1 MMTYYRLL
9 GLLFIFCL
17 GCTQAPNKFSDPTIA
32 RIAEFQDR
40 RQTDSLIHYLLS
52 KEATYRIEAA
62 KALASVQD
70 STASMQ
76 LGNMLLEDPIVEART
91 AAAFALGQTPGTAS
105 ANALIPALQDKESV
119 VLREVLEGLGKTIQ
133 SYDLAALKSFKA
145 KDTLTQEGL
154 VWAYYQLG
162 TRGLADSVVVQKA
175 IQFLKPTFS
184 FQTRLGAAH
193 FLSRTPK
200 IKIDKDDQLV
210 VEASTKDVSPLVRMA
225 ATNCLRKLDSAKAIP
240 VLVNALRDEDYRVRT
255 SAVRALASWSS
266 IKLQNLVL
274 SALSDKNESVGIAA
288 SEAIKPLADL
298 YDVLLSEAKKAKNS
312 RIQSNL
318 YNSVLS
324 LKPSAEVI
332 EEIKNLYQASKDT
345 YQQAQLLN
353 SFSLAVAAQEFVANE
368 VLQSNSF
375 VIKSTGTQALA
386 NMLQREEAN
395 VKVKTSIA
403 AAFQKIIQ
411 QGDPGA
417 LGIAAAALTEPSF
430 QFKEIIKDFNFL
442 KEAKAKLSLPKD
454 IEALQPLEEAIAYFE
469 GTAKPSPLKNQFNHP
484 IDWKLVKT
492 IKKDQL
498 AKLSTSKG
506 EVIIRLL
513 VEESPGSVANFVQLA
528 DENYF
533 KGKYFHRVVPNF
545 VAQVGCNRGDGYGS
559 EDYSIRSE
567 FSSRRYQEGSIGM
580 ASAGKDTEGTQ
591 WFITHSPTPHL
602 NGKYTIFAEVVRGM
616 EVVHRL
622 QVGDSIVSVIWIDSL

>member
-1 MMTYYRLL
+1 MMTYNRLL
-9 GLLFIFCL
+9 GLFLIFCW
-17 GCTQAPNKFSDPTIA
+17 GCTHAPNKFSDTTIA

-40 RQTDSLIHYLLS
+40 RQTDSLMRYLLS
-52 KEATYRIEAA
+52 KEPVYRIEAA

-70 STASMQ
+70 SAASMQ
-76 LGNMLLEDPIVEART
+76 LGNMLLEDPIAEARM

-105 ANALIPALQDKESV
+105 ANALIPALQDKESA
-119 VLREVLEGLGKTIQ
+119 VLREVLEGLGKTIHP
-133 SYDLAALKSFKA
+133 YDLSVIKSFKA
-145 KDTLTQEGL
+145 KDSITQEGL

-162 TRGLADSVVVQKA
+162 TRGLADSVIVKKT
-175 IQFLKPTFS
+175 IQFLNPTFS

-210 VEASTKDVSPLVRMA
+210 MDASTKDVSPLVRMA
-225 ATNCLRKLDSAKAIP
+225 ATSSLRKLDSAKAIP
-240 VLVNALRDEDYRVRT
+240 VLVNALRDVDYRVRI
-255 SAVRALASWSS
+255 SAVRALSSWNS
-266 IKLQNLVL
+266 IKPQKLVL
-274 SALSDKNESVGIAA
+274 SALSDNNESVGVAA
-288 SEAIKPLADL
+288 SEAIKPIAEL
-298 YDVLLSEAKKAKNS
+298 YDALLTEARRASNS

-318 YNSVLS
+318 YYFALS
-324 LKPSAEVI
+324 LKPSEEI
-332 EEIKNLYQASKDT
+332 IQEIKNLYHVSKDP

-353 SFSLAVAAQEFVANE
+353 SFSPAVSAQEFVTNE
-368 VLQSNSF
+368 VVQTNSL
-375 VIKSTGTQALA
+375 VVKSTGTQALA
-386 NMLQREEAN
+386 NMLQRPEADVN
-395 VKVKTSIA
+395 IKKAIA
-403 AAFQKIIQ
+403 EAFQKIIQ

-417 LGIAAAALTEPSF
+417 LGIAAASLTEPSF
-430 QFKEIIKDFNFL
+430 QFKEIVKDFNFL

-484 IDWKLVKT
+484 IDWTLVKK
-492 IKKDQL
+492 IDKNQL
-498 AKLSTSKG
+498 AKLTTSKG

-513 VEESPGSVANFVQLA
+513 VEEAPGSVANFMQLA
-528 DENYF
+528 DKNYF
-533 KGKYFHRVVPNF
+533 NGKYFHRVVPNF
-545 VAQVGCNRGDGYGS
+545 VAQAGCNRGDGYGS

-567 FSSRRYQEGSIGM
+567 FSTRRYQEGSIGM

-602 NGKYTIFAEVVRGM
+602 NGKYTIFAEVVSGM

-622 QVGDSIVSVIWIDSL
+622 QVGDSIVSVTWIDSL

>member
-9 GLLFIFCL
+9 GLLLIFCW
-17 GCTQAPNKFSDPTIA
+17 GCTQSPNKFSDPVIE

-52 KEATYRIEAA
+52 KEPNYRTEAA

-70 STASMQ
+70 SAASMQ

-119 VLREVLEGLGKTIQ
+119 VLREVLEGLGKTIR

-145 KDTLTQEGL
+145 KDSLTQEGL

-162 TRGLADSVVVQKA
+162 TRGLADSIIVQKA
-175 IQFLKPTFS
+175 IQFLNPTYS

-200 IKIDKDDQLV
+200 IKIEKDYQLV
-210 VEASTKDVSPLVRMA
+210 AEASTKDVSPLVRMA
-225 ATNCLRKLDSAKAIP
+225 ATNSLRKLDSAKSIP
-240 VLVNALRDEDYRVRT
+240 VLVNALRDEDYRVRI
-255 SAVRALASWSS
+255 SAVRALATWSS
-266 IKLQNLVL
+266 IKPQKLVIT
-274 SALSDKNESVGIAA
+274 ALSDTDESVGVAA
-288 SEAIKPLADL
+288 SEAIKPIAEL
-298 YDVLLSEAKKAKNS
+298 YDALLAEARRATNS

-318 YNSVLS
+318 YNAVLS
-324 LKPSAEVI
+324 LKPSEEI
-332 EEIKNLYQASKDT
+332 IQEIKNLYQTSKDP

-353 SFSLAVAAQEFVANE
+353 SFSPAVAAQEFVANE
-368 VLQSNSF
+368 VIQTNSL
-375 VIKSTGTQALA
+375 VVKSTGTQALA
-386 NMLQREEAN
+386 NMLQRPEAD
-395 VKVKTSIA
+395 VKIKTSIA

-417 LGIAAAALTEPSF
+417 LGIAAATLTEPSYE
-430 QFKEIIKDFNFL
+430 FKKIIKDYTFL

-469 GTAKPSPLKNQFNHP
+469 GTAKPLPLKNQFNHP
-484 IDWKLVKT
+484 IDWEFVKT
-492 IKKDQL
+492 INKNQL
-498 AKLSTSKG
+498 AKLNTSKG

-513 VEESPGSVANFVQLA
+513 VEEAPGSVANFVQLA
-528 DENYF
+528 KKNYF
-533 KGKYFHRVVPNF
+533 NGKYFHRVVPNF
-545 VAQVGCNRGDGYGS
+545 VAQAGCNRGDGYGS

-602 NGKYTIFAEVVRGM
+602 NGKYTIFAEVVKGM

-622 QVGDSIVSVIWIDSL
+622 QVGDSILSVALD

>member
-9 GLLFIFCL
+9 GLFLIFCC
-17 GCTQAPNKFSDPTIA
+17 GCTQAPNKFSDPIIA

-52 KEATYRIEAA
+52 KEALYRIEAA

-91 AAAFALGQTPGTAS
+91 VAAFALGQTPGTAS
-105 ANALIPALQDKESV
+105 ANALIPALEDKESA
-119 VLREVLEGLGKTIQ
+119 VLREVLEGLGKTIRA
-133 SYDLAALKSFKA
+133 YDLATLKRYKP
-145 KDTLTQEGL
+145 KDSITQEGL

-162 TRGLADSVVVQKA
+162 TRGLADSVIVQKA
-175 IQFLKPTFS
+175 IQFLKPTYS

-225 ATNCLRKLDSAKAIP
+225 ATSSLRKLDSAKAIP
-240 VLVNALRDEDYRVRT
+240 VLVNALRDNDYRVRI
-255 SAVRALASWSS
+255 SAVRALATWSS
-266 IKLQNLVL
+266 IKPQKLVIT
-274 SALSDKNESVGIAA
+274 ALSDKDESVGVAA
-288 SEAIKPLADL
+288 SEAIKPIAEL
-298 YDVLLSEAKKAKNS
+298 YDALLAEARKATNP

-318 YNSVLS
+318 YNAVLS
-324 LKPSAEVI
+324 LNPSEEI
-332 EEIKNLYQASKDT
+332 IQEIKNLYQASKDP

-353 SFSLAVAAQEFVANE
+353 SFSPAVAAQEFVATE
-368 VLQSNSF
+368 VLQTNSF

-386 NMLQREEAN
+386 NMLQRPEAD
-395 VKVKTSIA
+395 VKIRTSIA
-403 AAFQKIIQ
+403 TAFQKIIQ

-417 LGIAAAALTEPSF
+417 MGIAAAALTEPSF
-430 QFKEIIKDFNFL
+430 QFKEIVKDFTFL

-469 GTAKPSPLKNQFNHP
+469 GTAKPMPLKNQFNHP
-484 IDWKLVKT
+484 IDWNHVKT
-492 IKKDQL
+492 ISKNQL
-498 AKLSTSKG
+498 AKLTTSKG

-513 VEESPGSVANFVQLA
+513 VEEAPGSVDNFMQLA
-528 DENYF
+528 GKNYF
-533 KGKYFHRVVPNF
+533 NGKFFHRVVPNF
-545 VAQVGCNRGDGYGS
+545 VAQAGCNRGDGYGS

-567 FSSRRYQEGSIGM
+567 FSSRRYHEGSIGM